1 MPHKQRLEKFESV
14 VSGISGGATM
24 IIAQLDPDALA
35 ATITLREIIRS
46 RKSGNGFRTRIFFG
60 GAIGHPQNKA
70 IVNKFDLAAQLRPI
84 KEFSAEH
91 NQNVV
96 LVDSSVANDGRLA
109 LPAGLSIDP
118 VIVIDHH
125 RGGNIQESE
134 KKFVWIEDIG
144 AVSTMAVEL
153 AKMAGFEFSPDQPM
167 LPLLLATGIYTDTG
181 GLIDCSSRDREAF
194 NYVTSIVGGADLV
207 GLFRYP
213 LPASHFENVK
223 RALSQMEIQGGKL
236 VTNLGVVRPDEGDDL
251 ATISDYLIRMQGIT
265 LVVVW
270 AIIDTPEKDK
280 RMVRISARN
289 ADITSDL
296 GAFLR
301 ETFPE
306 GSSGAKVSAYGQG
319 IGGGTVNLGLGFWLT
334 RDTAEQAVALVGKL
348 IHTRIFSRL

>member
-1 MPHKQRLEKFESV
+1 
-14 VSGISGGATM
+14 
-24 IIAQLDPDALA
+24 
-35 ATITLREIIRS
+35 
-46 RKSGNGFRTRIFFG
+46 
-60 GAIGHPQNKA
+60 
-70 IVNKFDLAAQLRPI
+70 
-84 KEFSAEH
+84 
-91 NQNVV
+91 
-96 LVDSSVANDGRLA
+96 
-109 LPAGLSIDP
+109 
-118 VIVIDHH
+118 
-125 RGGNIQESE
+125 
-134 KKFVWIEDIG
+134 
-144 AVSTMAVEL
+144 
-153 AKMAGFEFSPDQPM
+153 
-167 LPLLLATGIYTDTG
+167 
-181 GLIDCSSRDREAF
+181 
-194 NYVTSIVGGADLV
+194 
-207 GLFRYP
+207 
-213 LPASHFENVK
+213 
-223 RALSQMEIQGGKL
+223 MEIQGVKL